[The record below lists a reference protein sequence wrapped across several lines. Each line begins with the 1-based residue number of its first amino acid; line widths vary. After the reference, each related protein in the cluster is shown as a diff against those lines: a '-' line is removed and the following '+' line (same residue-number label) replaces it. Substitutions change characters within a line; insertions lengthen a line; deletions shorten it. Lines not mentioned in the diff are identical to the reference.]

1 VVTHQLKSGSTSLL
15 ASISPSPRFV
25 SQPAPKPY
33 FNLDQYSVFLV
44 EAVMN
49 SIGHRLEQY
58 TIKRP
63 QEVLIVHA
71 EIEGEPD
78 EITIFKGFSSSLVR
92 PTAFDP
98 EVPMLPETAQI
109 IAIDRLKS
117 PYTPQSPIYLEQGL
131 TWEQMQVLLAQVSV

>member
-1 VVTHQLKSGSTSLL
+1 
-15 ASISPSPRFV
+15 
-25 SQPAPKPY
+25 
-33 FNLDQYSVFLV
+33 
-44 EAVMN
+44 MN
-49 SIGHRLEQY
+49 SIGYRLEQY

-78 EITIFKGFSSSLVR
+78 EITIFKGFSSSLMR

-117 PYTPQSPIYLEQGL
+117 PYTPQSPIYLEQGV
-131 TWEQMQVLLAQVSV
+131 TWEQMQVLLNQVGV

>member
-1 VVTHQLKSGSTSLL
+1 MS
-15 ASISPSPRFV
+15 
-25 SQPAPKPY
+25 
-33 FNLDQYSVFLV
+33 
-44 EAVMN
+44 

-78 EITIFKGFSSSLVR
+78 EISIFKGFSSSLMR

-98 EVPMLPETAQI
+98 EVPMLPEGAKI

-117 PYTPQSPIYLEQGL
+117 PYTPQFPVYLAQGI
-131 TWEQMQVLLAQVSV
+131 TWEQMRILLDQVGV